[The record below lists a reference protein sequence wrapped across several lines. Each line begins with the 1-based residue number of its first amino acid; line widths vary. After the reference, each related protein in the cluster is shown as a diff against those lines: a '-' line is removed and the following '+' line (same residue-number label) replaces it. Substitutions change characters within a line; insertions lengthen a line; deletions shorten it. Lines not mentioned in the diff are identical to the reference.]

1 MITNSVPAT
10 EVQAG
15 GQAAIDTKQLGDDL
29 NRFLTLLVTQLQNQ
43 DPLDPLDTNEFTSQ
57 LVQFASV
64 EQQIYQNK
72 HLEQLLTIEKS
83 LQTSSMVD
91 YLGTVAEVRSKDLS
105 LEQGQAL
112 ATYSL
117 GAPVAATT
125 IAVKNVQGNVVYM
138 ASGETS
144 AGTHAF
150 TWNGTDGSG
159 RRVPDGRYTLEIS
172 AKRQDGSAAEAAIT
186 TFGRVTAASADG
198 GEVTLYLGDIAI
210 PIGDVLSIKSP
221 PEAKVSGE

>member
-1 MITNSVPAT
+1 MITNGVSTT
-10 EVQAG
+10 EVRPG
-15 GQAAIDTKQLGDDL
+15 SQAAIDAGQLGDDL

-72 HLEQLLTIEKS
+72 NLEQLLAIEKS

-112 ATYSL
+112 ASYSL

-125 IAVKNVQGNVVYM
+125 IAVKNAQGNVVYM

-150 TWNGTDGSG
+150 TWRGTDDAGI
-159 RRVPDGRYTLEIS
+159 RVPDGRYTLDIS
-172 AKRQDGSAAEAAIT
+172 AKRQDGTAAEAAIT
-186 TFGRVTAASADG
+186 TFGTVTAASADG
-198 GEVTLYLGDIAI
+198 GDVTLYLGDIAI
-210 PIGDVLSIKSP
+210 PMSDVLSIKSP
-221 PEAKVSGE
+221 PEAAVSGE